1 MNHIHITGI
10 KYVEMN
16 QNEGLEF
23 KYKPDVPK
31 LQLVGSILIEETEE
45 EEQGVV
51 FLTQK
56 QLNQVIANK
65 EVDLKLMEDERWY
78 PAKPLTKEQVKKVGL
93 VTLESELVAT
103 SGEIK
108 CFEVQNVVS

>member
-10 KYVEMN
+10 SYVEAN

-45 EEQGVV
+45 EEQCVV

-56 QLNQVIANK
+56 QLNLIIANK
-65 EVDLKLMEDERWY
+65 DVDLKLMEDERWY
-78 PAKPLTKEQVKKVGL
+78 PTKPLSKEQVKKL
-93 VTLESELVAT
+93 AWLHLNRTTCHLWRN
-103 SGEIK
+103 K
-108 CFEVQNVVS
+108 MF

>member
-1 MNHIHITGI
+1 MNLIHITGI
-10 KYVEMN
+10 DYVEMN
-16 QNEGLEF
+16 HTDGLDF

-31 LQLVGSILIEETEE
+31 LQLIGNILVEETEE
-45 EEQGVV
+45 EEQGVI

-56 QLNQVIANK
+56 QLNQILANK
-65 EVDLKLMEDERWY
+65 EVDLKLTEDDKWY
-78 PAKPLTKEQVKKVGL
+78 PVKPLTKDQVKKVGL

-108 CFEVQNVVS
+108 CYEVQKVHS